1 MNNYWHLSGEVVR
14 IKELFGIDI
23 GASVLIRTAAQR
35 ESEADLRL
43 AEILVLFPK
52 KIYSESEIS
61 PYSVVDLTGHFE
73 TKVIASDLNLKYK
86 TSFIVDTCELLK
98 K

>member
-1 MNNYWHLSGEVVR
+1 M
-14 IKELFGIDI
+14 
-23 GASVLIRTAAQR
+23 LIRTAAQR
-35 ESEADLRL
+35 ESEVDLRL

-52 KIYSESEIS
+52 KVYDKSGIA

-73 TKVIASDLNLKYK
+73 TKVTASDINLRYK

-98 K
+98 Q